1 MQVHIGLKKVIDN
14 SYDITIDTLPKLH
27 FDTKIAVV
35 TNSTVSALHLEY
47 LLSKISAKELHV
59 VTLRDGEEYKNQ
71 ESIDTI
77 LNSLFE
83 HRFNRKSMI
92 IAFGGG
98 VIGDMSGYAA
108 SIYQRGIDFI
118 QIPTTLLS
126 QVDAS
131 VGGKT
136 GMNNRYGKNLVGAF
150 HQPRAVYI
158 DPYFLTTLPQRE
170 FGAGFAEIL
179 KMAVTFNRDFFEFL
193 ETAELNKPEVLQEA
207 IKRAVQTKAKV
218 VAEDEKEQGIR
229 AALNYGHT
237 FGHVIENETAY
248 KKFLHGEAVAIG
260 MVMANEMA
268 VKMNYMS
275 QKEAQRVKSLLE
287 KYNLPTTYAIKDVK
301 VFYEAFFLDKKS
313 SDSAITF
320 ILPLGIGDVVIT
332 DKVETGTIM
341 CVLNKFMDK

>member
-1 MQVHIGLKKVIDN
+1 
-14 SYDITIDTLPKLH
+14 
-27 FDTKIAVV
+27 
-35 TNSTVSALHLEY
+35 
-47 LLSKISAKELHV
+47 
-59 VTLRDGEEYKNQ
+59 
-71 ESIDTI
+71 
-77 LNSLFE
+77 
-83 HRFNRKSMI
+83 
-92 IAFGGG
+92 
-98 VIGDMSGYAA
+98 
-108 SIYQRGIDFI
+108 
-118 QIPTTLLS
+118 
-126 QVDAS
+126 
-131 VGGKT
+131 
-136 GMNNRYGKNLVGAF
+136 
-150 HQPRAVYI
+150 
-158 DPYFLTTLPQRE
+158 
-170 FGAGFAEIL
+170 
-179 KMAVTFNRDFFEFL
+179 
-193 ETAELNKPEVLQEA
+193 
-207 IKRAVQTKAKV
+207 QTKAKV

-301 VFYEAFFLDKKS
+301 AFYEAFFLDKKS